1 MFSACPM
8 QLRMATLVS
17 GLLVGLAGGCV
28 KVPTPG
34 VYKLDI
40 QQGNVVTEE
49 MLARL
54 EPDMEKRKVRFLL
67 GTPLI
72 TDTFNQ
78 DRWDY
83 VYSLREGGGD
93 LTQQHIVLIFED
105 DRLKHI
111 EGDADN
117 SAIDVPPEPKP
128 ETVVSVP
135 DQKPDGIFGIGSWF
149 GTDETRVPR
158 KKPPPGDGDFD
169 EEEGGFFANIFGGED
184 EAVTTAPAQS
194 EESAV
199 DDDQPNETMEE
210 TQTGESIATPEESLE
225 EYDQNTATV
234 DEESE
239 DEDGFFARLKKK
251 LEGSGEEQVEALAP
265 DSPAE
270 TEDEEGFFERL
281 SNQFGLDAPLEPSD
295 TKN

>member
-1 MFSACPM
+1 MP
-8 QLRMATLVS
+8 LRAATLAS
-17 GLLVGLAGGCV
+17 ALLVGLAGGCV

-54 EPDMEKRKVRFLL
+54 KPDMEKRKVRFLL

-72 TDTFNQ
+72 TDTFNE

-83 VYSLREGGGD
+83 VYSLQEGGGD
-93 LTQQHIVLIFED
+93 LTQQHIFLIFED
-105 DRLKHI
+105 NRLKRI

-135 DQKPDGIFGIGSWF
+135 DQKPDGILGIGSWF

-158 KKPPPGDGDFD
+158 KKPPPGDDDFD
-169 EEEGGFFANIFGGED
+169 EEEGGFFANIFGSED
-184 EAVTTAPAQS
+184 EAVTTEEPSQP

-199 DDDQPNETMEE
+199 DDDQAIEAMEE
-210 TQTGESIATPEESLE
+210 TQTLESIATPEESNE

-239 DEDGFFARLKKK
+239 DKDGFFARLKKK
-251 LEGSGEEQVEALAP
+251 LAGSDEEQVEAQTP

-270 TEDEEGFFERL
+270 TDDEEGFFERL
-281 SNQFGLDAPLEPSD
+281 SDQFGLDAPLEPSD